1 MVHQRTYSEKA
12 MLMKERIKMPFLGR
26 HIVESHVKRV
36 AFDRSCQGLPDTYF
50 VLIITS
56 IISENKR
63 F

>member
-1 MVHQRTYSEKA
+1 
-12 MLMKERIKMPFLGR
+12 MLMKERIKMPFLGG

>member
-1 MVHQRTYSEKA
+1 
-12 MLMKERIKMPFLGR
+12 MLMKERIKMPFLGG

-36 AFDRSCQGLPDTYF
+36 AFDRSRQGLPDTYF